1 MAIEEYD
8 VILVTKEDKS
18 FGTYTEVKAIQKI
31 LGCKKNHF
39 KNLDGM
45 VHVIDQYNNHYAFC
59 EICGHAV
66 SLDKPNSVF
75 MFGKNE
81 VLCTNPIKLNGDI
94 ANKLRRFIEIREK
107 IRGSD
112 PQTFKQWYNEYLQS
126 DVWKRRRQRVLERAN
141 YLCES
146 CMEEPAT
153 LVHHLTYDRVGKE
166 PLFDLVA
173 LCDNCHKQIHNI
185 QKG

>member
-8 VILVTKEDKS
+8 VILVTQEEKHFKD
-18 FGTYTEVKAIQKI
+18 YRIKAVQRFF
-31 LGCKKNHF
+31 GCKKDH
-39 KNLDGM
+39 KTSLIGM
-45 VHVIDQYNNHYAFC
+45 VHVVDKNNNHFAFC
-59 EICGHAV
+59 ETCG
-66 SLDKPNSVF
+66 
-75 MFGKNE
+75 
-81 VLCTNPIKLNGDI
+81 VLILNNKSSHFFVHGWHELLETNPIQLNYEVI
-94 ANKLRRFIEIREK
+94 ARFAEVRKKIENTEPR
-107 IRGSD
+107 
-112 PQTFKQWYNEYLQS
+112 TFKQWYNVYLQS
-126 DVWKRRRQRVLERAN
+126 DVWKRKRQRVLERAN